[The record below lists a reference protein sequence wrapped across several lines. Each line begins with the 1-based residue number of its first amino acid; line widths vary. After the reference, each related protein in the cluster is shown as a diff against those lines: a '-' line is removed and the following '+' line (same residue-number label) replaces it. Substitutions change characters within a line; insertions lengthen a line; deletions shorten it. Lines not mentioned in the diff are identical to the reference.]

1 MEYKRGFTGMVVL
14 FLLAILFISPSI
26 SAEIIVDSQP
36 ATIYNLGDIITVPI
50 TVKSTTNLVGNFQM
64 NLICNGNQLDFYKN
78 GISLLSGEEKKIESS
93 LILSKNVIEN
103 LKGTCRVKAFIG
115 TQYTL
120 TNDFE
125 ISELIILR
133 SNFSKTDFNPSEN
146 ILVKG
151 EAVKK
156 NGNSVNGFIEL
167 SILSGDSTILA
178 QQGTVNSGFFSINIT
193 LPKDIKAGN
202 YLLRLR
208 AHEEDLSEAIT
219 NTGYLDQGVY
229 VNQVPTSLEVI
240 FENVSVEPGTNVK
253 VKAMLYDQTGT
264 KIDSLAF
271 LTIKNKNDK
280 IRDQVELSTDEFK
293 EFPIAYNEAPAAWK
307 VVAVSNKLTSEAIF
321 EILEKENVSIE
332 FINKTVLIT
341 NTGNVPYNKTVLI
354 KIGNQTK
361 DIDVYLKVDQS
372 QRWVLTAPE
381 GEYAVQVVND
391 GKITGASIA
400 LTGETVDVKKV
411 SANLVSLIK
420 FPIVWIFVLAI
431 LGFVAFIF
439 FKRGYQKSFIGYISA
454 GPRIKS
460 EDKPMEL
467 FIHNPKSARAELELS
482 IKGDKQEVSM
492 ITLKIKNIVALKNSK
507 ESGAHEILE
516 KIKQIAEDQKAATYE
531 NDDSIFFIFAPVRTK
546 TFRNELTALRIAQRI
561 KEALTEQNRL
571 FKQKI
576 DFGISLNSG
585 EIIAKQEPECF
596 KFMGM
601 GTLMMQSKRTAAA
614 AENDILMTEKITEK
628 LRTAVKTERIRKDNM
643 DLYLIKEIK
652 NPEEH
657 QKFLK
662 GFMRRMEKDK

>member
-492 ITLKIKNIVALKNSK
+492 ITLKIKNIVS
-507 ESGAHEILE
+507 
-516 KIKQIAEDQKAATYE
+516 
-531 NDDSIFFIFAPVRTK
+531 
-546 TFRNELTALRIAQRI
+546 
-561 KEALTEQNRL
+561 
-571 FKQKI
+571 
-576 DFGISLNSG
+576 
-585 EIIAKQEPECF
+585 
-596 KFMGM
+596 
-601 GTLMMQSKRTAAA
+601 
-614 AENDILMTEKITEK
+614 
-628 LRTAVKTERIRKDNM
+628 
-643 DLYLIKEIK
+643 
-652 NPEEH
+652 
-657 QKFLK
+657 
-662 GFMRRMEKDK
+662 